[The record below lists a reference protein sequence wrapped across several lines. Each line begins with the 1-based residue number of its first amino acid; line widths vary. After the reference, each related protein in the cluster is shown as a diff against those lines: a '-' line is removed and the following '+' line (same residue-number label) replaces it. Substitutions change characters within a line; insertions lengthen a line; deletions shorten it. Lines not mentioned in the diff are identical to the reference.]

1 MPKVLITTV
10 PFGKKDRLPLDLLEN
25 ARLDYQIN
33 PFNKKLTEDQ
43 LAEIIPDFDAIIAG
57 TEPITEKVLN
67 RAVKLKLISRVGIGL
82 DSVDLIAA
90 QKRDIKVSYT
100 PDAPSL
106 AVAELTLGL
115 MLTLL
120 RAIHVSNS
128 QMHKGKWHRFYG
140 KRLEKVTIGIIGVGR
155 IGTGVLKRLKGFGPS
170 IILVNDIKPN
180 HELGKEYKLEWSSKE
195 QIFKEADII
204 SLHVPLTHLTN
215 NMVRKEQL
223 LSMKSD
229 AIIINTSR
237 GGIINEHDLYEVMQ
251 SGHLRGAAIDVFE
264 KEPYVG
270 PLKEIE
276 RCLLTAHMGSMSV
289 DCRTRME
296 IESTEEA
303 IRLLTGK
310 KLEHEVPQEEY
321 EIQSLGL

>member
-10 PFGKKDRLPLDLLEN
+10 PFGDKDSLPLDLLEN
-25 ARLDYQIN
+25 AGIDYQIN
-33 PFNKKLTEDQ
+33 PFNKKITEDQ
-43 LAEIIPDFDAIIAG
+43 LAEIIPDFDVLIAG

-67 RAVKLKLISRVGIGL
+67 RADNLKLISRVGIGL

-106 AVAELTLGL
+106 AVAELTLGF

-120 RAIHVSNS
+120 RAVHVSNS
-128 QMHKGKWHRFYG
+128 QMHLGKWHRFYG
-140 KRLEKVTIGIIGVGR
+140 KRLEKVTIGIIGLGR
-155 IGTGVLKRLKGFGPS
+155 IGTCVLKRLKGFGPS
-170 IILVNDIKPN
+170 KIIVNDIKPN
-180 HELGKEYKLEWSSKE
+180 PELDNEFKIEWTNKEKIY
-195 QIFKEADII
+195 KEADII
-204 SLHVPLTHLTN
+204 SLHIPLTHLTK
-215 NMVRKEQL
+215 NMIRKEHL
-223 LSMKSD
+223 YSMKPD

-237 GGIINEHDLYEVMQ
+237 GGIVNEQDLYDVMH
-251 SGHLRGAAIDVFE
+251 SGHLSGAAIDVFE
-264 KEPYVG
+264 KEPYSG
-270 PLKEIE
+270 PLREIE

-303 IRLLTGK
+303 IRFLMCK
-310 KLEHEVPQEEY
+310 DLESEVPQEEY
-321 EIQSLGL
+321 DVQRKGL